1 MEKCG
6 VRIVFKGELFDENMN
21 LKSVTYKHNTIVDGG
36 FDFICNAMSSSI
48 RPSAMEYIGIGS
60 GSTANTMAM
69 TALVK
74 ELARVKGTYSHTNG
88 TKFFTL
94 KASFGPGV
102 GSGTI
107 KELAVFNAL
116 SGGTMLDRI
125 VIGTVTKEAGDTYNA
140 TFQFVFEEV
149 E

>member
-1 MEKCG
+1 MKKFG

-21 LKSVTYKHNTIVDGG
+21 LKSVTYKHNTIVNSGY
-36 FDFICNAMSSSI
+36 DFICAAMGSST
-48 RPSAMEYIGIGS
+48 RPAAMEYVAVGS
-60 GSTANTMAM
+60 GSTANAMTM
-69 TALVK
+69 TALVTQ
-74 ELARVKGTYSHTNG
+74 LARVKGTYSHTAG

-94 KASFGPGV
+94 KASFGPGT
-102 GSGTI
+102 GTGTI
-107 KELAVFNAL
+107 KELGVFNAL

-140 TFQFVFEEV
+140 TFQFAFEEV